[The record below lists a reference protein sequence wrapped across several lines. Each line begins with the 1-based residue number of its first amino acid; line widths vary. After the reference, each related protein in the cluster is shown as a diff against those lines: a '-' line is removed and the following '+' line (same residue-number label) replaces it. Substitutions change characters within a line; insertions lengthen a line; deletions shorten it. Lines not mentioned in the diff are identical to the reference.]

1 MICKNYE
8 ILSEVERIRLIG
20 AVVHC
25 IQNDNKFCET
35 ITYLLEDA
43 KQNGI
48 LEGVKILPNIN

>member
-25 IQNDNKFCET
+25 IQNDNEFCET
-35 ITYLLEDA
+35 ITNLLEDA

-48 LEGVKILPNIN
+48 LEGVKILPLIN